1 MPLCPLSPTRATVAR
16 ENQNSDWLD
25 PSTQMKIAVGSNPHE
40 RTSFLA
46 QATVNF
52 RLMGIEPDP
61 ERMGYATFEGSG
73 DIYGAIDTQWRW

>member
-1 MPLCPLSPTRATVAR
+1 
-16 ENQNSDWLD
+16 
-25 PSTQMKIAVGSNPHE
+25 MKIAVGSNPHE

-73 DIYGAIDTQWRW
+73 DIYGAIVTQWRW